1 MLVDDA
7 QNVHDV
13 YKISE
18 SQTSMLSWY
27 VLTRL
32 AITLGVVGH
41 ALQFAFSKL
50 AHLVIYS
57 AGVVDRA
64 THLEYVHLKL
74 TANIN
79 KD

>member
-1 MLVDDA
+1 
-7 QNVHDV
+7 
-13 YKISE
+13 
-18 SQTSMLSWY
+18 MLSWY

-32 AITLGVVGH
+32 AITLGVVCH

-57 AGVVDRA
+57 AGVVGRA

-79 KD
+79 KDSKVW